1 MKLVQQIS
9 METKQRLSAVQQIR
23 EQIALLQSQPQMIR
37 RTSST
42 TPVPATPTSRVRP
55 HRKLHNRYRLKSVSS
70 HDDNTTALIQHET
83 QGVFTS
89 APATPESQQNLI
101 VQNLSND
108 QSTDQ
113 QDQYPLPD
121 HFSPIGPSSAST
133 NQGFSTNQRSP
144 DQRSLN
150 QHTSDQHSPSQF
162 LNQHTSD
169 QYSPDRHPPDQHTSD
184 QRTPDRHTPP
194 DVASDRYTLNQ
205 HASDEDPIQTDTIQL
220 SPTHS

>member
-70 HDDNTTALIQHET
+70 HDDNITALIQHET

-194 DVASDRYTLNQ
+194 DVASDQYTLNQ